1 MQAPIDAQ
9 RSQAVEAIEK
19 TLNDISGQ
27 FKRFSTIVLN
37 HQMLV
42 ERIDSNT
49 ADALQDIES
58 AKKELTEVYESV
70 SSNRKLMLKIFFI
83 LLIFCTFYILFVL

>member
-1 MQAPIDAQ
+1 
-9 RSQAVEAIEK
+9 
-19 TLNDISGQ
+19 
-27 FKRFSTIVLN
+27 
-37 HQMLV
+37 MLV
-42 ERIDSNT
+42 ERIDTNT
-49 ADALQDIES
+49 ADALHDVEA